1 MGDKNLF
8 RSNNNE
14 VYHSSRYVN
23 PQSKWQ
29 VITFYNRKHLSMAVA
44 KAWLPSILLG
54 AMLIIMVVLFVRQL
68 ANLLVQ
74 PISGLTNLMQSFNKS
89 KNILLIQIQV
99 GKKYCNYNSSL
110 KC

>member
-1 MGDKNLF
+1 MVFSSLEQFKILTDFNEDGFNTPNMGDKNLF

-68 ANLLVQ
+68 AN
-74 PISGLTNLMQSFNKS
+74 
-89 KNILLIQIQV
+89 
-99 GKKYCNYNSSL
+99 
-110 KC
+110 